1 MDVISNIKKR
11 TSWRTYTKDKL
22 DRHLIEK
29 IENSLVGSQ
38 IGPLENQVIV
48 YFFKKAITEKQ
59 KLGTY
64 GMVKNAQYF
73 LGGEIIPEKGAF
85 LDFGY
90 ILEKAVIYLTDLGL
104 GSCWLGGTFK
114 RSNFMEAV
122 NVDEKKIM
130 PAVISLGYPKS
141 KKSIR
146 DRLISFNAGSSKR
159 KPWKKLFFD
168 ENVATPLRKNK
179 AGQYEEVLEMVRQA
193 PSASNLQ
200 PWRIIKKKNHF
211 HLFLKRKKL
220 YEKIIKSVDLQ
231 MIDMGIAMYHFEA
244 SARQI
249 GLSGEWVKAPLKI
262 DENWEY
268 IISWSATQ

>member
-11 TSWRTYTKDKL
+11 SSWRTYTKDKL
-22 DRHLIEK
+22 DNQIIEK
-29 IENSLVGSQ
+29 IENNLVGSQ
-38 IGPLENQVIV
+38 TGPLKKKVIV

-73 LGGEIIPEKGAF
+73 LGGEIILEKEAF

-90 ILEKAVIYLTDLGL
+90 ILEKAVLYLTDLGL
-104 GSCWLGGTFK
+104 GTCWLGGTFK

-130 PAVISLGYPKS
+130 PTVISLGYPKS

-159 KPWKKLFFD
+159 KPWEKLFFA
-168 ENVATPLRKNK
+168 ENSATPMRSSESGK
-179 AGQYEEVLEMVRQA
+179 YEQVLEMVRLA

-200 PWRIIKKKNHF
+200 PWRIIKKKNYF

-244 SARQI
+244 SARQLD
-249 GLSGEWVKAPLKI
+249 LSGEWVKAPAKI

-268 IISWSATQ
+268 IFSWEASN